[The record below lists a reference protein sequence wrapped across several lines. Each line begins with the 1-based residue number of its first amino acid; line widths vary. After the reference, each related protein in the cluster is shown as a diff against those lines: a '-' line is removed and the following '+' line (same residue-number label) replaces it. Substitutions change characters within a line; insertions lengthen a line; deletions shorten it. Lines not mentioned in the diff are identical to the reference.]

1 MQISILRL
9 DNSDKI
15 FHFSGSSLNDNWL
28 FQKFHLKSTTKDI
41 HACLMQEWF
50 VRLRNIISA
59 LKVKECMQDG
69 CSVKENQRSCF
80 KTNKL
85 KENIGRCAVYLFLLE
100 GLYWLSTFEWL
111 PTGRMKTKI
120 FS

>member
-1 MQISILRL
+1 MQISISRL

-28 FQKFHLKSTTKDI
+28 FQKFHLKSTPKDI

-59 LKVKECMQDG
+59 LNAKEGMQQRWVQCEGKPEIMFQDQKV
-69 CSVKENQRSCF
+69 
-80 KTNKL
+80 
-85 KENIGRCAVYLFLLE
+85 E
-100 GLYWLSTFEWL
+100 GE
-111 PTGRMKTKI
+111 
-120 FS
+120 